1 MIVVKLKIM
10 NLCFDFTNIGGEDGL
25 IHKPFRACYST
36 GKIHNMNAH
45 CSFTERIKYGN
56 YEDFNC
62 YDEAEKEID
71 NHGKKAAKCS
81 HCDWPKSREAN

>member
-1 MIVVKLKIM
+1 
-10 NLCFDFTNIGGEDGL
+10 L

-36 GKIHNMNAH
+36 GKIHNMSAH
-45 CSFTERIKYGN
+45 CSFAERIKYGN

-81 HCDWPKSREAN
+81 HCDWPKSEV